1 MPRGSSDIS
10 ILRLE
15 VLQKFMETFMSPPNL
30 ILMNIFGSSASPSST
45 VKWESQRGGR
55 GMTPFVP
62 PGAPAP
68 TTAPH
73 GIAEHNAEAAY
84 WKEKMHFDEEFLNNM
99 RQPGNE
105 AVHQSAAATL
115 ARELALL
122 SNRSNR
128 RKEWMFAQM
137 LFSGSFDYSVK
148 GGYKATV
155 DYALPTDHVVTLS
168 SAYSWDGGG
177 SVNILGDI
185 QDGKRKISDDC
196 GGLVDLAI
204 CNSSVLK
211 LLANDS
217 TMRAI
222 LQKNAFGDGGLYK
235 GNLHN
240 VIGVNPKV
248 LGALLDIPN
257 FVIYDEMYEIR
268 GWITSAVSIGQS
280 HIEVD
285 DVSDFAVGEKVRFH
299 NMRTKT
305 VEDRYI
311 AAITTETNMI
321 QLSQGV
327 TSAYRASTDYITMGK
342 AFIPDDK
349 FVMMAT
355 KVDGQP
361 IAEYKEAPFGLARHY
376 GQFTDKHEEW
386 DPEGVYIRVQDKGI
400 PVLYQRDAM
409 YILDVKAKFAAAAS
423 PLGVAAD
430 TPASTTTSSSTT
442 SSSSSTSST
451 ASTSS
456 SSSTSSTASTLS
468 TTSSTH
474 STTSSE
480 STTTTTA

>member
-15 VLQKFMETFMSPPNL
+15 VLQKFMQTFMAPPNL
-30 ILMNIFGSSASPSST
+30 VLTNIFGSSASPSST
-45 VKWESQRGGR
+45 IKWESQRGGR

-68 TTAPH
+68 LTSPH
-73 GIAEHNAEAAY
+73 GVAEHSAEAAY
-84 WKEKMHFDEEFLNNM
+84 WKEKMHFDEEFLNNL
-99 RQPGNE
+99 RQPGTE
-105 AVHQSAAATL
+105 ATYQSAAATL

-137 LFSGSFDYSVK
+137 LFNGSFDYSVK
-148 GGYKATV
+148 GGTKISV
-155 DYALPTDHVVTLS
+155 DYEIPTDHKVTLA
-168 SAYSWDGGG
+168 SAYNWNDGA
-177 SVNILGDI
+177 SKDILGDI
-185 QDGKRKISDDC
+185 QDGKQKISDDC

-217 TMRAI
+217 ALRTI

-257 FVIYDEMYEIR
+257 FVIYDERYEVR
-268 GWITSAVSIGQS
+268 AWITSAVSVGQTY
-280 HIEVD
+280 IEVD
-285 DVSDFAVGEKVRFH
+285 DVSDFEAGGKIRFYDASEG
-299 NMRTKT
+299 TY
-305 VEDRYI
+305 EDRYI
-311 AAITTETNMI
+311 VAVTSETNMLQI
-321 QLSQGV
+321 SQGPA
-327 TSAYRASTDYITMGK
+327 SAYKASEDYITMGK

-361 IAEYKEAPFGLARHY
+361 IAEYKEAPYGLARHY
-376 GQFTDKHEEW
+376 GQFTDKEEEW

-400 PVLYQRDAM
+400 PILYNRDAM
-409 YILDVKAKFAAAAS
+409 YLLDVKQLFPAAS
-423 PLGVAAD
+423 GDV
-430 TPASTTTSSSTT
+430 PASSTTTTSSSTT
-442 SSSSSTSST
+442 
-451 ASTSS
+451 
-456 SSSTSSTASTLS
+456 
-468 TTSSTH
+468 
-474 STTSSE
+474 
-480 STTTTTA
+480 TTTGP

>member
-1 MPRGSSDIS
+1 MPTGSSDIS

-68 TTAPH
+68 LTAPH
-73 GIAEHNAEAAY
+73 GIAEHSAEAAY
-84 WKEKMHFDEEFLNNM
+84 WKEKMYFDEEFLNNL
-99 RQPGNE
+99 RKAGTTAE
-105 AVHQSAAATL
+105 HQSAAATL

-137 LFSGSFDYSVK
+137 LFNGTFDYAVK
-148 GGYKATV
+148 GGVKISI
-155 DYALPTDHVVTLS
+155 DYSIPSDHDVTLTN
-168 SAYSWDGGG
+168 AYNWDNGA
-177 SVNILGDI
+177 SKDILGDI
-185 QDGKRKISDDC
+185 QDGKKKVSDDC
-196 GGLVDLAI
+196 GGLVDLAV
-204 CNSSVLK
+204 CNSTVLK
-211 LLANDS
+211 YLANDT

-235 GNLHN
+235 GNLHDI
-240 VIGVNPKV
+240 IGVNPKV

-257 FVIYDEMYEIR
+257 FVIYDERYEIR
-268 GWITSAVSIGQS
+268 AWLTSAISIGQS

-285 DVSDFAVGEKVRFH
+285 DVSDFETGQTIRFYDASAG
-299 NMRTKT
+299 TY
-305 VEDRYI
+305 EDRTI
-311 AAITTETNMI
+311 FGITTETNMI
-321 QLSQGV
+321 QVSQGLS
-327 TSAYRASTDYITMGK
+327 SAYKASEDYVTMGK

-361 IAEYKEAPFGLARHY
+361 IAEYKEAPFGLDRHY
-376 GQFTDKHEEW
+376 GQFTDKHEKW

-400 PVLYQRDAM
+400 PILYQRDAM
-409 YILDVKAKFAAAAS
+409 YILDVKATAGDIIS
-423 PLGVAAD
+423 
-430 TPASTTTSSSTT
+430 STTTSSSTT
-442 SSSSSTSST
+442 
-451 ASTSS
+451 
-456 SSSTSSTASTLS
+456 
-468 TTSSTH
+468 
-474 STTSSE
+474 
-480 STTTTTA
+480 TTTAIP